1 MSSQPE
7 GASVTPQLSSAE
19 LQAIAERIRSLRK
32 RATEHAIEIGH
43 ELIGVKA
50 HLPHGEFVK
59 WVEAHC
65 GFKIRMAQDLMKL
78 AREAAA
84 NPNLAAIMTPS
95 TLRVYVSNRT
105 RPAVRDLVNARAV
118 DGQRLSRKELLTA
131 IADTQ
136 TQRASTRTQ
145 TEVKSSLK
153 QAAKADLLTA
163 GDIGVEA
170 ELEKSRRVA
179 QLLLRRLRG
188 ADVEL
193 IMDGMTWGVWN
204 RVLVWLRADPNASSK
219 AGPTG
224 PGHESRA
231 A

>member
-1 MSSQPE
+1 MSSQSE
-7 GASVTPQLSSAE
+7 GTSVMPQLSSAE
-19 LQAIAERIRSLRK
+19 LQAIAQRIRSLRK
-32 RATEHAIEIGH
+32 RATEHAIEIGR

-95 TLRVYVSNRT
+95 TLRVYMSNRT
-105 RPAVRDLVNARAV
+105 RPGVRDLVNARAM

-136 TQRASTRTQ
+136 VQCAPSKNRA
-145 TEVKSSLK
+145 EIKSSLR
-153 QAAKADLLTA
+153 QPAKADLLTA
-163 GDIGVEA
+163 GEIGAEA

-179 QLLLRRLRG
+179 ELLLRRLRE

-219 AGPTG
+219 AGPTT
-224 PGHESRA
+224 PGQEARA